1 MHAGMGNP
9 PHPPYDAVGRS
20 GRMLDDLATV
30 LIEVLDPLEREAL
43 RPQLERYVRVKP
55 SPAVWA
61 RLLRSLDRDDE
72 RLN

>member
-1 MHAGMGNP
+1 MGNP
-9 PHPPYDAVGRS
+9 PYPLFDAVGRR
-20 GRMLDDLATV
+20 GRMRDDLAAV
-30 LIEVLDPLEREAL
+30 LFDVLDPIEREAL
-43 RPQLERYVRVKP
+43 RPDLERYLRVKP